1 MSKKQTKGLDIGGGL
16 AILVVVSLAA
26 FHREILSVFEGK
38 TGGSTT
44 GKSVSET
51 KGIDVEGMF
60 SHFLSTAVEVLINLA
75 LAAGMA
81 LAILLVWRLWQLFG
95 PMKMRAIRVKLQEP
109 MDMKPADAQ
118 RLAEGLASSLWERKR
133 WKRVYFRRNWVKLR
147 ITRDNKGKFSI
158 HYLVPVKKSTSVL
171 RRIRLAYPKAIVEMD
186 REYWG
191 IPFLRDHEGIGGHM
205 KMTKPGEGYGLSTE
219 LKSMGDMLAL
229 MPRESVLELTFS
241 PVAASELAE
250 DGQEQVKD
258 LMEKKRKIREDTK
271 KMQDASN
278 RYIGRSAFH
287 ASIFL
292 WSAKHEMSDVASE
305 IQTQTRGD
313 YNELVFHRYR
323 WGMKWR
329 NSLRWWFPTP
339 LPSRRMLW
347 NDRELAHFLQLPEPD
362 HQEISEDLEVT
373 IQKVLPK
380 SDELRKGIRIGWV
393 DDPAGKNRDARL
405 RVKTLVNHGFIAG
418 KSGGGKGAFLN
429 FFMQDFLKQWA
440 TGKGPGGTYADPHQ
454 NGILNILNLLIEMEK
469 EGAEI
474 PWDRVLVL
482 AVGPSDYP
490 APLNIFHRAPGEDVD
505 EVAGEAVEAI
515 MSAFSG
521 DLSRSRVQMENA
533 IQGLLWDDETHTLR
547 DLGRVF
553 KFSEGRL
560 RRRLRERL
568 QNPIVKE
575 WFINELEP
583 KFNPDK
589 PQDVNVDAVTTRVNP
604 FLSKRSM
611 QRIFAQPD
619 NALDV
624 EKILNE
630 GYLVLLDFKD
640 APDEAFKL
648 TAGWLTN
655 RYYRTAQKRVGG
667 GRPHV
672 MIYDEC
678 QLFHV
683 PKFTNIVKESRKFD
697 LGLVLMTQ
705 EIDKLDKDLLSAM
718 GTNAGFA
725 CSVAQS
731 TGAKVMSDLM
741 QDQFTPSQL
750 KGLRRVIN
758 HKGEVERLEG
768 ALWSLD
774 GTSNII
780 APPPA
785 FILNGEPTKENSREA
800 KRAMKEAEEKMLEL
814 MKRVAKHKDEVD
826 RLLAGE
832 EPKKVEPKELE
843 MEEKPALEEA
853 KSEAP
858 SSPSPS
864 TEKKA
869 FSSAEWK
876 QAVDVVIVEQKAS
889 ASLLQRRLKIG
900 YTKAAKLIDALEQ
913 GKIVGPARGRKPR
926 EVLVKDR
933 KDVS

>member
-1 MSKKQTKGLDIGGGL
+1 MSKKQKGLDLGGGA
-16 AILVVVSLAA
+16 AILVVVCLAA
-26 FHREILSVFEGK
+26 FHREILSLFEGM
-38 TGGSTT
+38 
-44 GKSVSET
+44 SVSET
-51 KGIDVEGMF
+51 KGINAEGMF
-60 SHFLSTAVEVLINLA
+60 AHFFSTLVDVLINLA
-75 LAAGMA
+75 LAAGIVF
-81 LAILLVWRLWQLFG
+81 AILLVWRLWHVYG
-95 PMKMRAIRVKLQEP
+95 PMKMRAIRVKLQDP
-109 MDMKPADAQ
+109 MDLKPADAQ

-133 WKRVYFRRNWVKLR
+133 WKRVYFRRNWIKLR
-147 ITRDNKGKFSI
+147 ITRDKQGKFSI
-158 HYLVPVKKSTSVL
+158 HYLAPVKKSTSVL
-171 RRIRLAYPKAIVEMD
+171 RRIRLAYSQAIVEMD
-186 REYWG
+186 QEYWG

-219 LKSMGDMLAL
+219 LKAMGDMLAL
-229 MPRESVLELTFS
+229 MPRESVLEVTFS
-241 PVAASELAE
+241 PVAASELAD
-250 DGQEQVKD
+250 DGQDQVKD

-292 WSAKHEMSDVASE
+292 WAAKHELSDVASE

-405 RVKTLVNHGFIAG
+405 RTKTLVNHGFIAG

-429 FFMQDFLKQWA
+429 FFMQDFLKQWV
-440 TGKGPGGTYADPHQ
+440 TGNGPGGTYADPHQ
-454 NGILNILNLLIEMEK
+454 TGILNILNLLIEMEK
-469 EGAEI
+469 EGTEI
-474 PWDRVLVL
+474 PWDRVVVL
-482 AVGPSDYP
+482 AVGPSVYP
-490 APLNIFHRAPGEDVD
+490 APLNIFHRSPEDDID

-515 MSAFSG
+515 MSAFPG

-533 IQGLLWDDETHTLR
+533 IHGLLWDDETHTLR

-553 KFSEGRL
+553 KFSEGKL

-568 QNPIVKE
+568 RNPIVKE

-648 TAGWLTN
+648 SAGWLTN
-655 RYYRTAQKRVGG
+655 RYYRKAKKRVGG

-683 PKFTNIVKESRKFD
+683 QKFTNIVKESRKFG

-785 FILNGEPTKENSREA
+785 FILNGEPTRENSREA

-814 MKRVAKHKDEVD
+814 MKRTAKHKEDVD

-832 EPKKVEPKELE
+832 EPKKTEPKKLE
-843 MEEKPALEEA
+843 MEEKTVPEET
-853 KSEAP
+853 P
-858 SSPSPS
+858 SSSSPATKQREDYS
-864 TEKKA
+864 L
-869 FSSAEWK
+869 AEWEK
-876 QAVDVVIVEQKAS
+876 AVDVVIAEQKAS
-889 ASLLQRRLKIG
+889 ASLLQRQLKIG

-913 GKIVGPARGRKPR
+913 RKIIGPAQGRKPR
-926 EVLVKDR
+926 AVLAKNR
-933 KDVS
+933 EDVS